1 MNIIEIDGGTLVER
15 KVAEKAIN
23 FSIKKLMPRIQTLD
37 ISLSIKKI
45 EDKVDGYCLC
55 VDNRTFEI
63 EIQSGIDYADF
74 VTAIFHEMVHVKQHV
89 RKELVDNGFI
99 KKWKGEEWICMFT
112 TVDQYMKLPWET
124 EAYKV
129 QEELYEKWK
138 TISV

>member
-23 FSIKKLMPRIQTLD
+23 FSINKLMPRIRTLD
-37 ISLSIKKI
+37 ISLSIKQI

-63 EIQSGIDYADF
+63 EIQSGIDYANF

>member
-1 MNIIEIDGGTLVER
+1 
-15 KVAEKAIN
+15 
-23 FSIKKLMPRIQTLD
+23 
-37 ISLSIKKI
+37 
-45 EDKVDGYCLC
+45 
-55 VDNRTFEI
+55 
-63 EIQSGIDYADF
+63 
-74 VTAIFHEMVHVKQHV
+74 MVHVKQHV

>member
-1 MNIIEIDGGTLVER
+1 MNIIEIDGGTVVER
-15 KVAEKAIN
+15 KVAEKAID
-23 FSIKKLMPRIQTLD
+23 FAIKKLMPRIRTLD
-37 ISLSIKKI
+37 ISLQIMKI

-55 VDNRTFEI
+55 IDNRTFEI